1 MYKPTHMNTQ
11 TNELDKHIAK
21 VMAQITEAASK
32 QDLVNI
38 QRLSR
43 KAAELQELKEQMTA
57 LHHRIANLNTED
69 AALAATKES
78 PNGKLRELPVEVT
91 DGDIR
96 QNLLKLTPHV
106 KRGRIKVGDELIIEA
121 LPSGDRFQT
130 VVSEKGNK
138 LRARSEVARFY
149 RDARVKAGDY
159 VLLTEIAPGRWTLKK
174 APPGEYGVSR
184 LLRDFA

>member
-1 MYKPTHMNTQ
+1 RRHGRPVTKKSGLDNHEISRYKPTYMNIP
-11 TNELDKHIAK
+11 TNELDKYIAK

-43 KAAELQELKEQMTA
+43 KAAELHEVKEQMTA
-57 LHHRIANLNTED
+57 HHHRISSLINED
-69 AALAATKES
+69 AAPMLTREH

-106 KRGRIKVGDELIIEA
+106 KRGKIKVG
-121 LPSGDRFQT
+121 
-130 VVSEKGNK
+130 
-138 LRARSEVARFY
+138 
-149 RDARVKAGDY
+149 
-159 VLLTEIAPGRWTLKK
+159 
-174 APPGEYGVSR
+174 
-184 LLRDFA
+184 